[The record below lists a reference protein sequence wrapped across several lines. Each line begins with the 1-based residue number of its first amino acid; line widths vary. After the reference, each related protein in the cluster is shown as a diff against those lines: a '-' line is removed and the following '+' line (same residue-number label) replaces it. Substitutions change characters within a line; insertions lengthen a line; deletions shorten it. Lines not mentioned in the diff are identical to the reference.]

1 MRFTLTLALALCCLT
16 GTTTAQ
22 DFPLPDQPH
31 IVVVGEGEIERIP
44 DIVEISVQVSQ
55 TANSFAE
62 AKQLVDHT
70 IGRIIIAGR
79 DNGVPSDE
87 INASKINAVPQFD
100 WKDGERIYKGE
111 QVNRTVSIKLRDAVR
126 YNALVDALLAAGI
139 TRLNSV
145 QLEFSDKKALE
156 ADAMELA
163 LEDAAEQ
170 AKTIAKHLRSRIQKP
185 FQIAPLTSHPI
196 MHRLEMTAAMSDSA
210 KPEPKGELKL
220 GKQSIKQQVRVVYL
234 LD

>member
-1 MRFTLTLALALCCLT
+1 MRFTLTLVLTLCCLS
-16 GTTTAQ
+16 GNLAAQ
-22 DFPLPDQPH
+22 DFPLPPQPH
-31 IVVVGEGEIERIP
+31 IVVIGEGEIERVP
-44 DIVEISVQVSQ
+44 DIVDLSVEVSQ
-55 TANSFAE
+55 TAASFAE
-62 AKQLVDHT
+62 AKQQVDHA

-79 DNGVPSDE
+79 DNGVPSGE
-87 INASKINAVPQFD
+87 INASRINAVPQYE

-111 QVNRTVSIKLRDAVR
+111 QINRTVSIKLRDADR

-145 QLEFSDKKALE
+145 QLSFSDKQALE
-156 ADAMELA
+156 AEAMSLA
-163 LEDAAEQ
+163 LDNAAQQ
-170 AKTIAKHLRSRIQKP
+170 AKTIAKQLRSKIQKP
-185 FQIAPLTSHPI
+185 YQIAPVTSHPI
-196 MHRLEMTAAMSDSA
+196 MQRLEMTAAMSDSA